1 VRINAEMIKLKNIN
15 KRTLVFLTLVFFTSL
30 QAGAGSMSFHDFDF
44 TAIEGGIL
52 STRDFSGKAVL
63 VVNTASFCGFTKQYG
78 ALQELWEKY
87 RDRGLIVLGVPSND
101 FGSQEPD
108 SENKIKKFCETNFS
122 INFPMTAKAKVKG
135 KDAHPFFIW
144 AREQVGVVGSPKWNF
159 HKYLIGP
166 DGQLLD
172 WFASTTKPDSIKVK
186 DAIEKALN

>member
-1 VRINAEMIKLKNIN
+1 MIKKKNVN
-15 KRTLVFLTLVFFTSL
+15 KRALAFLMLALFTSF
-30 QAGAGSMSFHDFDF
+30 QARAKSMSFHDFNF

-52 STRDFSGKAVL
+52 STKDFSGKAVL
-63 VVNTASFCGFTKQYG
+63 VVNTASFCGFTNQYS

-87 RDRGLIVLGVPSND
+87 RDQGLVVLGVPSND
-101 FGSQEPD
+101 FGSQEPG

-122 INFPMTAKAKVKG
+122 INFPMTAKAKVIG
-135 KDAHPFFIW
+135 KKAHPFFIW
-144 AREQVGVVGSPKWNF
+144 ARAQVGVVGSPKWNF